1 MRRVGF
7 KFSRSLNGS
16 VEVQQTALHAL
27 SCLNTGLLLNLLLIL
42 FHYSFFIITSTGA
55 PDVVFPLASL

>member
-7 KFSRSLNGS
+7 KFSRSLIGS
-16 VEVQQTALHAL
+16 AEVQQAALHAL
-27 SCLNTGLLLNLLLIL
+27 SCLSTGLLLNILLIL
-42 FHYSFFIITSTGA
+42 FHYSFFTTTSTGA